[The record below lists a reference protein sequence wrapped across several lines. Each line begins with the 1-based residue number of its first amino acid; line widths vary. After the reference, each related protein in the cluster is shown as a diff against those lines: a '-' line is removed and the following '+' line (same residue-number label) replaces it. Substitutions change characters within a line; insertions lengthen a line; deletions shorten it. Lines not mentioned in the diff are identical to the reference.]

1 MLKLHRMYWI
11 IERKSELSLANKL
24 LIYKTILKNIWKY
37 GIPLWGTASNS
48 NIEIL
53 RFQNKVL
60 RSIANAPWYVPNT
73 LHTDLQIPTVKAEI
87 PVINLSNKYR
97 EKLTTSQRTYNSSTR
112 RRRSTEIKT
121 LQTNRTNKKILISPA
136 HRHESFLLR
145 GYSMGYY
152 STKH

>member
-1 MLKLHRMYWI
+1 MYWI

-73 LHTDLQIPTVKAEI
+73 LQTYLQIPTVKAEI

-97 EKLTTSQRTYNSSTR
+97 EKLTTSQRTHNSPTR
-112 RRRSTEIKT
+112 RRATEIKT
-121 LQTNRTNKKILISPA
+121 LQTNRTNNKILISTA
-136 HRHESFLLR
+136 HRHESFLLT